1 MKIQTRYFAFMRE
14 KLGRDSEEFE
24 LHEGATVQDFI
35 EVFKAK
41 YAEKLSDLFEAEGLK
56 TGFALALNG
65 ENLDKPRWR
74 QTKLK
79 EGDVVVILPP
89 IAGGFT

>member
-1 MKIQTRYFAFMRE
+1 MKIKTKYFAFMRE

-24 LHEGATVQDFI
+24 LNEGATVQDFI

-41 YAEKLSDLFEAEGLK
+41 YAEKLSGLFEAGSLK
-56 TGFALALNG
+56 TGFALALND
-65 ENLDKPRWR
+65 ENLDRLRWR
-74 QTKLK
+74 QTRLQ

-89 IAGGFT
+89 IAGGFI